1 MLRTRQRE
9 ASVEEPPDGDGGM
22 SAGAAYSS
30 PPAMPS
36 AAAGPISVPAY
47 APTGG
52 LVASLL
58 IGGVAGP
65 YPAVRAARLPHGST
79 ADSPMTRQGRIR
91 GRDRA
96 TRSRPA
102 RNTSGAGDAAAARPK
117 PPQRRPER
125 EVLLGISVG
134 QVAQVVERCGQV
146 LRSRERVLVAARL
159 ATALA
164 AVAGIEDQCGVPE
177 LG

>member
-9 ASVEEPPDGDGGM
+9 ATVEEPADGDVGM

-58 IGGVAGP
+58 ICGVAGL
-65 YPAVRAARLPHGST
+65 YPAVRAARL
-79 ADSPMTRQGRIR
+79 SPTE
-91 GRDRA
+91 A
-96 TRSRPA
+96 
-102 RNTSGAGDAAAARPK
+102 
-117 PPQRRPER
+117 
-125 EVLLGISVG
+125 
-134 QVAQVVERCGQV
+134 
-146 LRSRERVLVAARL
+146 LRTV
-159 ATALA
+159 
-164 AVAGIEDQCGVPE
+164 
-177 LG
+177 